1 MTIRINH
8 VALWCADLEAQR
20 CFYQRYFAAVASDRY
35 HNPAKGFTSYF
46 LSLGDGARLEL
57 MARADIPPRLEPQQQ
72 TLGLTH
78 LALSLGSQPAVDA
91 LCAQMQAD
99 GLAILDGPR
108 WTGDGYYEFVVLDP
122 EGNRLEVTV

>member
-1 MTIRINH
+1 MSIRINH
-8 VALWCADLEAQR
+8 VALWCTDLEAQR
-20 CFYQRYFAAVASDRY
+20 RFYQHYFAAVAGERY

-57 MARADIPPRLEPQQQ
+57 MARADIPPRPEPLQQ

-78 LALSLGSQPAVDA
+78 LALSLGSRPAVDA
-91 LCAQMQAD
+91 LCSQMQAD